1 MLKILCA
8 YFKKENFNVFTAKN
22 GEEALDIFY
31 ENKID
36 LAILDWMMPIIDGIE
51 VCKEI
56 KENSNTRVLMLTAK
70 SQSED
75 EIEAL
80 NIGADEYIKKPFD
93 PRVLIIRAK
102 KLINYKN
109 TINIKDLKID
119 FGSSKVFK
127 GDKELLLTKKELELI
142 RCLINNKGMVL
153 SREKLLDLVWGL
165 DYEGD
170 FRTVDTHIR
179 RLRVK
184 IGEDIIKTYRGLG
197 YSLEDFND

>member
-1 MLKILCA
+1 
-8 YFKKENFNVFTAKN
+8 
-22 GEEALDIFY
+22 
-31 ENKID
+31 
-36 LAILDWMMPIIDGIE
+36 
-51 VCKEI
+51 
-56 KENSNTRVLMLTAK
+56 
-70 SQSED
+70 
-75 EIEAL
+75 
-80 NIGADEYIKKPFD
+80 
-93 PRVLIIRAK
+93 
-102 KLINYKN
+102 KN